1 MRKLCKIQLN
11 KDKLV
16 SARKIKKNTKQKHSI
31 IEREKKGKMKMIGMT
46 AMHEGSQ
53 LRKLIHSFQ

>member
-16 SARKIKKNTKQKHSI
+16 SARKIKKIQNKNIAKKK
-31 IEREKKGKMKMIGMT
+31 EKK
-46 AMHEGSQ
+46 
-53 LRKLIHSFQ
+53 RKNENDRHDCNA

>member
-16 SARKIKKNTKQKHSI
+16 SARKIKKIQNKNIAKKK
-31 IEREKKGKMKMIGMT
+31 RKKGKMKMIGMT